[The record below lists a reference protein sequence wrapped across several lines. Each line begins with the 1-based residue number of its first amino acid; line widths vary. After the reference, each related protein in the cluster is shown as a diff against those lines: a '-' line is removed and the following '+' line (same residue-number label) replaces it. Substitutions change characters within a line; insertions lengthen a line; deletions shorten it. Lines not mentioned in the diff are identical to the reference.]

1 MENPVEGH
9 SYMRV
14 RMRMYTVRYST
25 GRRNCN
31 RNILNDHE
39 FAEDFTAQADTTTF
53 TLPQTKFAAA
63 GSTCISHTQQS
74 TCLHPHLRTQT
85 DPLPETSCSPAF
97 LNTGLST
104 RSQNPVI
111 LSKVVD
117 TAKMKGDARKW
128 KLSINGTMLEI
139 FVETLSKNN
148 KKIPSG
154 YSNLRSRVLSMSAD
168 RSATMIGLICCSVTS
183 QIQNNVN

>member
-9 SYMRV
+9 SYMG
-14 RMRMYTVRYST
+14 MRMYTVRYST

-111 LSKVVD
+111 LSGVYVIIRAGLNLLHKTDLISVSTDEDVSEN
-117 TAKMKGDARKW
+117 DAQR
-128 KLSINGTMLEI
+128 L
-139 FVETLSKNN
+139 
-148 KKIPSG
+148 
-154 YSNLRSRVLSMSAD
+154 
-168 RSATMIGLICCSVTS
+168 
-183 QIQNNVN
+183 